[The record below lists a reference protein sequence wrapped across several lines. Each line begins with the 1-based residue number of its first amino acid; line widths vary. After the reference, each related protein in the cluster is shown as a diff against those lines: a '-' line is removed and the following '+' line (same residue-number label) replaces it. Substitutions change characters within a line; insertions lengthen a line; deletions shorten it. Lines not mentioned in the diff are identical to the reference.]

1 MKRGRYY
8 ETVTT
13 CWDGLDSS
21 VIVLW
26 LKEQ

>member
-8 ETVTT
+8 ETVTGNG
-13 CWDGLDSS
+13 DGLDSS